1 MTDSGALTAG
11 VVEVS
16 GEEERGAMLAAHTFL
31 GFLGATLGPPA
42 VGLAL
47 DLGGGMESR
56 LAWFL
61 GFAAMAAG
69 SVFAL
74 ASRKGILRNAS

>member
-1 MTDSGALTAG
+1 MTAG

-16 GEEERGAMLAAHTFL
+16 GEDERGAMLAAHTFL

-47 DLGGGMESR
+47 DLGGG
-56 LAWFL
+56 LDNTGAWFWAFL
-61 GFAAMAAG
+61 AMASG
-69 SVFAL
+69 SAFAL
-74 ASRKGILRNAS
+74 ASRWLILRRKR